1 MRRVAGCAG
10 ALAAADFAAAS
21 VVSVGVRARVVSM
34 PAACGGRLFS
44 VMSSASSCGVSVSA
58 RKNVGGSRGAVA
70 GAYEQGRFS
79 SGCREWGPGVV
90 RVMRELVGL
99 RGSSTLPLCFSS
111 RVHEHVGPSGARSMP
126 FPPFIRMERC
136 INLACH
142 TNHTQVTYA
151 GRCHLRRMRLRRHL
165 RGTSEFA
172 YYYCINASGL
182 QQRYLLLLH
191 YL

>member
-10 ALAAADFAAAS
+10 ALAVADFAAAS

-58 RKNVGGSRGAVA
+58 RKNVGESRGAVA
-70 GAYEQGRFS
+70 GAYQQGRVPL
-79 SGCREWGPGVV
+79 GCREWGPGVV
-90 RVMRELVGL
+90 HGMRELVGL

-111 RVHEHVGPSGARSMP
+111 RVHVGPSGARSTP
-126 FPPFIRMERC
+126 FSPFIRMERC

-151 GRCHLRRMRLRRHL
+151 GRCHLPRLRLRRHQ
-165 RGTSEFA
+165 RGTAEFA
-172 YYYCINASGL
+172 
-182 QQRYLLLLH
+182 
-191 YL
+191 

>member
-10 ALAAADFAAAS
+10 ALAAADFAAAY

-34 PAACGGRLFS
+34 PAVCGGRLFS
-44 VMSSASSCGVSVSA
+44 VMSSASSCGVSGAA
-58 RKNVGGSRGAVA
+58 RKNVGESRGAVA
-70 GAYEQGRFS
+70 GAYEHGRIS
-79 SGCREWGPGVV
+79 SGCREWGPGVG

-111 RVHEHVGPSGARSMP
+111 RVHEHVGPSGARSTPYSP
-126 FPPFIRMERC
+126 FVRMQRC

-142 TNHTQVTYA
+142 TNHTQVTA
-151 GRCHLRRMRLRRHL
+151 GRCHLPRQRLRRHL
-165 RGTSEFA
+165 RGTAEFA

-182 QQRYLLLLH
+182 QQHYLLLLD